1 MLGESMDARP
11 ALGGRVTDEHKVNS
25 GLLRCPRCMSRLVS
39 RCGELVARE
48 GQEACLLV
56 PKRPS
61 EGAAAAV
68 EEVEPVD
75 GETAPTPAEEDTA
88 WEWTESRYDWWWSV
102 GGMDDV
108 DNLGLSKLVTS
119 PRGRMKLAMCVECNY
134 GPVGYQLEDEAKI
147 WLVCELLHQ
156 QDASLADDSSDF
168 AAPAEMDMG
177 MLQSMIA
184 SGMAIVQYHVTFDAQ
199 RLGMCLAD
207 AADGQGVEVV
217 AFTETDGQLGPAEL
231 SGKVAVGDK
240 VARINGK
247 STSGL
252 DYGAVLDMVIAE
264 PRPIKIHFARRGA
277 PASSEDASSG
287 RIAHFEWKA
296 GAAPAEPEAEPAGV
310 AGAAD
315 PTAGPS
321 S

>member
-1 MLGESMDARP
+1 MDARP
-11 ALGGRVTDEHKVNS
+11 ALGGRLTDEHGVNS
-25 GLLRCPRCMSRLVS
+25 SLLRCPRCFSRLVS
-39 RCGELVARE
+39 RCGELTARE
-48 GQEACLLV
+48 GEEAVLLV
-56 PKRPS
+56 PRRPS
-61 EGAAAAV
+61 EGGAAAA
-68 EEVEPVD
+68 EEIEPVD
-75 GETAPTPAEEDTA
+75 GASAPTPAAEDTA
-88 WEWTESRYDWWWSV
+88 WEWTEQRHEWWWSV

-108 DNLGLSKLVTS
+108 DNLGLSKLVCS

-147 WLVCELLHQ
+147 WLCCELLHQ

-207 AADGQGVEVV
+207 AADGAGVEVV

-252 DYGAVLDMVIAE
+252 DYAAVLDMVIAA
-264 PRPIKIHFARRGA
+264 PRPVKIHFARRGA
-277 PASSEDASSG
+277 PASSEGATSE

-296 GAAPAEPEAEPAGV
+296 GAGPLPEAEPHDDHSQPDAS
-310 AGAAD
+310 AAD